1 MKSGNFAWLLMAL
14 LIFLL
19 GVPIADDIE
28 AIGQPLARALTFS
41 CLLGIGVISLKGG
54 GKSYQLGM
62 FFAAAGIG
70 LVIVA
75 AQTHSPIAIHSSFYS
90 IMGFLLT
97 AIIFTFKRI
106 ATDSEISAN
115 RIIGAVG
122 VYLLLGVL
130 WAVAYTLVELNWPNS
145 FTGFEV
151 GTGAHW
157 DSEWLYFSFVTMT
170 TLGYGDIAPVSA
182 IARMLAYMQAIFGQ
196 FYIAVLVAGLVS
208 AYISQ
213 KNRLR

>member
-1 MKSGNFAWLLMAL
+1 MKNGNFAWLFMAL

-28 AIGQPLARALTFS
+28 AIGQPVARALTFS

-70 LVIVA
+70 LSVVA
-75 AQTHSPIAIHSSFYS
+75 TQTDSPIAIHSSFYS

-115 RIIGAVG
+115 RIIGAIG

-151 GTGAHW
+151 GTGARW
-157 DSEWLYFSFVTMT
+157 DSEWLYFSFVTM
-170 TLGYGDIAPVSA
+170 GYGDIAPVSA
-182 IARMLAYMQAIFGQ
+182 IARTLAYMQAILGQ
-196 FYIAVLVAGLVS
+196 FYIAILVAGLVS

-213 KNRLR
+213 KNREA